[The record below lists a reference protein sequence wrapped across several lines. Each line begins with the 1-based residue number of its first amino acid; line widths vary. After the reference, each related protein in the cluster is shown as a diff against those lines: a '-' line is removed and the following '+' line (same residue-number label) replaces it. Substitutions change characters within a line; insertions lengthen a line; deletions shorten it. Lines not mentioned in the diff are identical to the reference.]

1 MSPELDDLTRVF
13 RHLGADDPEGWA
25 RSQVREDIPQLHRF
39 LFLRQAWRQVI
50 GEDDDGWIDNRIA
63 AYQRHPDEPYAGAG
77 RALERLLALGADRAD
92 IVDLVR
98 AMQAE
103 LLFGFCYQLDDPDL
117 YGDTE
122 ERVST
127 LGWALVAT
135 DAEGEPTS
143 QVIDGLHESVLEM
156 DPTRREMRPR
166 PDGSA
171 QASDP
176 RP

>member
-1 MSPELDDLTRVF
+1 MSTELDDLTRVF
-13 RHLGADDPEGWA
+13 QQLGADRPEGWA
-25 RSQVREDIPQLHRF
+25 RSQAEEGIPQLHRF

-50 GEDDDGWIDNRIA
+50 GEDSDHWIDNYIA
-63 AYQRHPDEPYAGAG
+63 AYRHRLDEPYAGAG
-77 RALERLLALGADRAD
+77 RALERLLTLGADRAD

-103 LLFGFCYQLDDPDL
+103 LLFGFCYLLEDPQLHDED
-117 YGDTE
+117 E

-135 DAEGEPTS
+135 DADGEPTS
-143 QVIDGLHESVLEM
+143 EVIGGLHESVLEM
-156 DPTRREMRPR
+156 DPTGREMTPR
-166 PDGSA
+166 PGGPA

-176 RP
+176 SP